1 MPAPPTDS
9 FHRKIDYLRLSITD
23 RCNLRCS
30 YCMPASGVVKLDHT
44 EILRYEEIVRLVRI
58 AVSIGI
64 SKIRITGG
72 EPLVRKDALR
82 LCASISEVPGLR
94 GLSITTNGVL
104 LSDFAVELLD
114 AGIRRINVSLDT
126 LKPERFAKITGKDFF
141 SRVWAGIMAA
151 EKAGISPVKL
161 NAVILRGVNDDE
173 IEDLARL
180 TFQFPFHVRFI
191 EFMPFRFE
199 LDYQPVFVP
208 ASEILERLRRLAPL
222 EVSSVG
228 EGNGPALYYRFQ
240 GALGKIGIISPVSGH
255 FCPSC
260 NRLRVTSDGKIRT
273 CLFSSDE
280 TDLRGPLRQGASN
293 EEIAAAMLTAIN
305 KKPEK
310 HHLSSSVFCNRVS
323 RPMFSIG
330 G

>member
-9 FHRKIDYLRLSITD
+9 FHRKIDYLRVSITD

-30 YCMPASGVVKLDHT
+30 YCMPAGGVAKLDHV

-58 AVSIGI
+58 AVSMGI
-64 SKIRITGG
+64 SKVRITGG
-72 EPLVRKDALR
+72 EPLVRKDVLS
-82 LCASISEVPGLR
+82 LCGSISRVPGLR
-94 GLSITTNGVL
+94 SLSLTTNGVL
-104 LSDFAVELLD
+104 LSDFAVGLLD
-114 AGIRRINVSLDT
+114 AGIGRINVSLDT
-126 LKPERFAKITGKDFF
+126 LKPERFAKITGKDLF
-141 SRVWAGIMAA
+141 SRVWAGILAA

-161 NAVILRGVNDDE
+161 NAVIMCGVNDDE

-180 TFQFPFHVRFI
+180 TFRFPFHVRFI

-199 LDYQPVFVP
+199 VDYESVFIP
-208 ASEILERLRRLAPL
+208 ASEIMERLRRIAPL
-222 EVSSVG
+222 EALIAGQSD
-228 EGNGPALYYRFQ
+228 GPALHYRFQ
-240 GALGKIGIISPVSGH
+240 GAPGQIGIISPVSDH

-260 NRLRVTSDGKIRT
+260 NRLRLTSDGKLRT

-280 TDLRGPLRQGASN
+280 IDLRGPLRQGASN
-293 EEIAAAMLTAIN
+293 EEIAAAMLAAIN

-310 HHLSSSVFCNRVS
+310 HQLSSPVFRKCIS